1 MKFVIKGEHTQRGD
15 EESLCTRCRS
25 AHIYQ
30 GQAPSQHRISCEAQ
44 WHAPKMITWHIT
56 KCNQFHDATLPSLMA
71 YEKIAWHITADGHK
85 NKVGFLTPDEY
96 KKKQKEEGTEFE
108 PLSAPWEN
116 D

>member
-71 YEKIAWHITADGHK
+71 YEKIAWHITADGPK
-85 NKVGFLTPDEY
+85 NKVGFLTPTEY
-96 KKKQKEEGTEFE
+96 KQKQKETGDDDE
-108 PLSAPWEN
+108 PLSAPWER
-116 D
+116 